1 MVGPIHID
9 LPSPTNIPRIILP
22 LRRCRAQAGVW
33 HTSWLVCLKR
43 RCNRLMEMV
52 LKYRVKRTVF
62 TPAWPWQM
70 QLSTGYQWPEH
81 RHWTQSAAAL
91 EVFQWSNNHNT
102 LLDFL
107 VNCTFSRLLLL
118 LEWYCTH
125 MWKLP
130 CKLSARIIIELWIT
144 FTSSEPQLLHSSCN
158 QKAKNNTRLHE
169 LNSQAAADPPFT
181 YIKWLVGD
189 PCVWPVRHKLLY
201 LIHKCFHGRCTRE
214 VQ

>member
-1 MVGPIHID
+1 
-9 LPSPTNIPRIILP
+9 
-22 LRRCRAQAGVW
+22 
-33 HTSWLVCLKR
+33 
-43 RCNRLMEMV
+43 MV
-52 LKYRVKRTVF
+52 LRYRVKRTVF

-158 QKAKNNTRLHE
+158 QKAKNNKDYMSWTCSSRPTFHLYKMTCWRS
-169 LNSQAAADPPFT
+169 LCMAGVAQAPVFDPQVLSWKVHSGSPAKTSWLWSLPDISFSRS
-181 YIKWLVGD
+181 IK
-189 PCVWPVRHKLLY
+189 K
-201 LIHKCFHGRCTRE
+201 E
-214 VQ
+214 NA